1 MKTFKELFGT
11 DKPIIALLHMRE
23 LPGDPGYPEGRS
35 IEDVVRKAREEL
47 IALQDGGVDAILFS
61 NEFSY
66 PYLDELDA
74 VTPASMA
81 YVIGRLKDD
90 IRIPFGVHAISD
102 PMATLELAAAVQAQF
117 VRGVFAGGFVG
128 EGGIRSKDAGRF
140 VRRQKA
146 LRLDDL
152 LMFYMINAES
162 DGDLSG
168 RPLDVIAKATVF
180 KCHPQG
186 LCMSGIHAGLEA
198 GSSDLQKIRDAVPG
212 TPVLSNTGTKKENV
226 IEKLQHCN
234 GAFVGT
240 AFKKDGKFENFVEY
254 ARVKEFMDIV
264 RAYRGES

>member
-1 MKTFKELFGT
+1 
-11 DKPIIALLHMRE
+11 
-23 LPGDPGYPEGRS
+23 
-35 IEDVVRKAREEL
+35 
-47 IALQDGGVDAILFS
+47 
-61 NEFSY
+61 
-66 PYLDELDA
+66 
-74 VTPASMA
+74 
-81 YVIGRLKDD
+81 
-90 IRIPFGVHAISD
+90 
-102 PMATLELAAAVQAQF
+102 
-117 VRGVFAGGFVG
+117 
-128 EGGIRSKDAGRF
+128 
-140 VRRQKA
+140 
-146 LRLDDL
+146 
-152 LMFYMINAES
+152 MFYMINAES

-226 IEKLQHCN
+226 IEKLQHCD

>member
-102 PMATLELAAAVQAQF
+102 PLATLGLAAAVQAQF

-128 EGGIRSKDAGRF
+128 EGGIRSKDAQSTAMKRSNLFWRF
-140 VRRQKA
+140 SLRTGIRSSTPSRKPGFPSAFRSAVAYASCPSFLKRRASAIIEPSESPSGLKCPETRI
-146 LRLDDL
+146 RL
-152 LMFYMINAES
+152 A
-162 DGDLSG
+162 
-168 RPLDVIAKATVF
+168 PATIF
-180 KCHPQG
+180 F
-186 LCMSGIHAGLEA
+186 AA
-198 GSSDLQKIRDAVPG
+198 A
-212 TPVLSNTGTKKENV
+212 
-226 IEKLQHCN
+226 
-234 GAFVGT
+234 
-240 AFKKDGKFENFVEY
+240 
-254 ARVKEFMDIV
+254 
-264 RAYRGES
+264 